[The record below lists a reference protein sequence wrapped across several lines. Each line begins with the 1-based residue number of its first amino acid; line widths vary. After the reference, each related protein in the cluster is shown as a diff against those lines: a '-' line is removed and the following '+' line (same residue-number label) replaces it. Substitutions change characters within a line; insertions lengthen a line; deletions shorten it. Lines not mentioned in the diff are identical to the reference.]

1 MRLDGKQGDSIE
13 VYTLKELDD
22 KTENDIKEFLANLE
36 YWKYL
41 PELNVLRHL
50 KRDDYDVDFDQITDD
65 ASLCSWIMHIN
76 DKQWMEELAVL
87 EFLDF
92 ASIYREG
99 YQQNYTP
106 ENIKKYL

>member
-1 MRLDGKQGDSIE
+1 MRLGGKQGNSIE
-13 VYTLKELDD
+13 VYTLKESFD
-22 KTENDIKEFLANLE
+22 KIENDIKEFLPNLE

-41 PELNVLRHL
+41 PELNVLRHH
-50 KRDDYDVDFDQITDD
+50 KRKDYDVDFDQITDD
-65 ASLCSWIMHIN
+65 ASLCSWIMQIH
-76 DKQWMEELAVL
+76 DKKWMEEAAIL

-99 YQQNYTP
+99 DQQNYTP